1 MSLLEEKKI
10 KQSPQ
15 NNGLLMCA
23 RYAFMP
29 NKLQY
34 CGGPNNNELFAYNTE
49 NITDPGLNQLLQEFQ
64 TLFPYLKLI
73 AEANRIKDPFDYSVV
88 EAYWLGNNLLDNV
101 PLNRL
106 YYHFI
111 DNLSLKKKLTPRDFE
126 ILVGKIPQGAIP
138 HHCFHVLNI
147 YFRTGHLAVPHTL
160 LSMDSCRIN
169 WGKIIKVEDT
179 EIVVETQKL
188 NYSNNKL
195 QLEPDKQKVLY
206 KLLNKSFI
214 SNPHEQDLVSF
225 HWGWV
230 CEKISK
236 NQMLNL
242 KKYTQACLD
251 IANNIKTRVALN
263 S

>member
-1 MSLLEEKKI
+1 MSLSDEKKLEL
-10 KQSPQ
+10 SAQ

-34 CGGPNNNELFAYNTE
+34 CGGPNNNELFAYNIE
-49 NITDPGLNQLLQEFQ
+49 NTTDPGLNKLLKEFQ

-73 AEANRIKDPFDYSVV
+73 SEANRIKDPFDYSVV
-88 EAYWLGNNLLDNV
+88 EAYWIGNKLLDNV

-106 YYHFI
+106 YHHFI

-160 LSMDSCRIN
+160 TSMDSCRIN
-169 WGKIIKVEDT
+169 WGKIIKIEDT
-179 EIVVETQKL
+179 EVTVETQRL
-188 NYSNNKL
+188 NYYDNKL
-195 QLEPDKQKVLY
+195 TLIPHTQKVLY
-206 KLLNKSFI
+206 RLLNKSFI
-214 SNPHEQDLVSF
+214 SSPKEQELVSF

-230 CEKISK
+230 CEKISSH
-236 NQMLNL
+236 QVLNL

-251 IANNIKTRVALN
+251 IANNIKTKATLN